1 MLIFIG
7 LFDDCKKNSL
17 DLAENRQNLLTIL
30 YNLII
35 FIIDIEEINN

>member
-7 LFDDCKKNSL
+7 LFDDCKEFSL
-17 DLAENRQNLLTIL
+17 DLAENHQNLLTIL